1 MILTLG
7 DIIKKYRDE
16 HGLSMDSFSEKSGI
30 SKAYISLLEKNKH
43 PKTGKAIAPSVQC
56 IKQAASGMDMDFN
69 DLFCMID
76 GDVSLEELDSINFS
90 NIGKVLKELRMKAG
104 ISQKQAHEYIGVA
117 QSTFSSWEI
126 GKAEPPINTF
136 LKLCDLYQ
144 VDDILSAFGYDG
156 YKEDGSLQLNV
167 KEVDMVEKYRLIS
180 THSPDGAVVVDTVLD
195 REYAIAEKLREQKEQ
210 LEKVQRMDMEVAEE
224 IVPFRIISYHQKLA
238 SAGNGQVVFD
248 DGAVDRIQIPD
259 IKKYKR
265 VSYAIGVNGKSMEP
279 LYHDGDILLI
289 EPTCQVEIG
298 EIGIFIVDG
307 DAFVKKLG
315 NGELISLNKG
325 HGNIALTE
333 YSNCM
338 GRVVDKLKND

>member
-1 MILTLG
+1 MSLTFGEKIKEARKQKNLTQKQLADLIG
-7 DIIKKYRDE
+7 AAHNSISDWENNKNKPDPDTIELLCGALKITPNYLLASTEDDFSPKEKLLIKK
-16 HGLSMDSFSEKSGI
+16 H
-30 SKAYISLLEKNKH
+30 
-43 PKTGKAIAPSVQC
+43 
-56 IKQAASGMDMDFN
+56 
-69 DLFCMID
+69 
-76 GDVSLEELDSINFS
+76 
-90 NIGKVLKELRMKAG
+90 
-104 ISQKQAHEYIGVA
+104 
-117 QSTFSSWEI
+117 
-126 GKAEPPINTF
+126 
-136 LKLCDLYQ
+136 
-144 VDDILSAFGYDG
+144 
-156 YKEDGSLQLNV
+156 
-167 KEVDMVEKYRLIS
+167 RLIS
-180 THSPDGAVVVDTVLD
+180 THSQDGAVVVDTVLD
-195 REYAIAEKLREQKEQ
+195 REYAIAKKLKEQKEQ
-210 LEKVQRMDMEVAEE
+210 LEKVQRMDMEVSEE
-224 IVPFRIISYHQKLA
+224 LVPFRIISYHQKLA

-259 IKKYKR
+259 IPKYKR

-307 DAFVKKLG
+307 EAFVKKLG